1 MPEELKK
8 PKPKLDQDPK
18 NRSDTAKAVVT
29 PMKKEQQGEESTETP
44 RDMVKEIQQLPSLK
58 EYRIRDLVTDAKQ
71 LGEYLKQQELKTNQI
86 RKFLDAI
93 NRLKFDL
100 AHGVEVSKIETEVVM
115 LKPKLVYAV
124 ARASKKQTQAIERL
138 NKVMSAAIDRIKEIK
153 KTEDLQEFK
162 KDFERLVQLI
172 ESIIAYH
179 KGAGGE

>member
-1 MPEELKK
+1 MTEELKK
-8 PKPKLDQDPK
+8 PKHKLDQDPK
-18 NRSDTAKAVVT
+18 NRSDVGKAIVT
-29 PMKKEQQGEESTETP
+29 PVKKEQQSEESTETP

-58 EYRIRDLVTDAKQ
+58 EYRIRDLVTDAKH

-100 AHGVEVSKIETEVVM
+100 AHGVEVDQIETEVVM
-115 LKPKLVYAV
+115 LKPKLAYAV
-124 ARASKKQTQAIERL
+124 ARASKKQTQAIEKL
-138 NKVMSAAIDRIKEIK
+138 SKVMSTAIDRMKEIK
-153 KTEDLQEFK
+153 ELEDLQNFK

-179 KGAGGE
+179 KAAGGE